1 MSNEIAKNG
10 IFIPKEIL
18 ELKDLTLD
26 EKCLL
31 ALILEMDTN
40 GKADR
45 DDYTNELIAQRL
57 GMCARSV
64 CRHRASLD
72 RKGYTIT
79 TGGQSLKRIIRLTDK
94 LKVVRE

>member
-10 IFIPKEIL
+10 IFIPREIL
-18 ELKDLTLD
+18 ELPDLTLD

-45 DDYTNELIAQRL
+45 DDYTNDLIAQRL

-64 CRHRASLD
+64 SRHRASLEG
-72 RKGYTIT
+72 KGYIKT
-79 TGGQSLKRIIRLTDK
+79 TGGHTYKRIIQLTDRI
-94 LKVVRE
+94 KVAK